1 MKFIFNPFLLLRTEI
16 ASFISWKVLRPVLT
30 EFMVVGF
37 YDENVEKTSNEHT
50 QKLIFAVKTENA
62 NDECGKSGLIWLNTR
77 HWVDDMV
84 DAWKEKAEK
93 VSVPV
98 GSKFG

>member
-1 MKFIFNPFLLLRTEI
+1 
-16 ASFISWKVLRPVLT
+16 
-30 EFMVVGF
+30 MVVGF

-62 NDECGKSGLIWLNTR
+62 NDECGKSGLIWLNTQ

-98 GSKFG
+98 ASKFG